1 MSPDKCF
8 QVMSLSGWGPVTT
21 WPECLCSIAPNKK
34 QTTGHLEKR
43 LNQAQSLFYKHPV
56 FVLCSKSFE
65 SKIRV
70 PSLHVFFL
78 AEVITVT
85 LPHPSCSDVRM
96 SNRKHSNLQSTVS
109 IIQCRLFFL
118 SAHNASSQHSWTHS
132 QQFSAWKEKCYVDT
146 SPNLINCLQ
155 AKLHCG

>member
-1 MSPDKCF
+1 M
-8 QVMSLSGWGPVTT
+8 TT
-21 WPECLCSIAPNKK
+21 WPECLCSIVPNKK

-43 LNQAQSLFYKHPV
+43 VNQAQSLFYKHPV
-56 FVLCSKSFE
+56 FVLYSKSFE
-65 SKIRV
+65 SKIRA

-78 AEVITVT
+78 AEVIIVT

-118 SAHNASSQHSWTHS
+118 SGTTLHLSTPERTASNFLPEKKNAMWT
-132 QQFSAWKEKCYVDT
+132 QA
-146 SPNLINCLQ
+146 LI
-155 AKLHCG
+155 